1 MKQKLIIALVTIVVI
16 ALVFAYFR
24 IGPRSWD
31 VQVTGVTGD
40 GRRVQYRIETL
51 RAGTTDP
58 LIFRN
63 EDARFLPPYFKFD
76 SANLQS
82 TANRVAR
89 HCPGTLVK
97 MNGYSMRIPWLDMF
111 PNATSLDAPKECL
124 QAPDPEEREDGSAD
138 RVGVRR

>member
-1 MKQKLIIALVTIVVI
+1 MIVAVF
-16 ALVFAYFR
+16 LVFVYFR

-40 GRRVQYRIETL
+40 GRHVQYRIETL

-63 EDARFLPPYFKFD
+63 EDAGFMPPYLKFD
-76 SANLQS
+76 SADLQS
-82 TANRVAR
+82 TASRVAR
-89 HCPGTLVK
+89 NCPETTVK

-111 PNATSLDAPKECL
+111 PNATSIQAPEECL
-124 QAPDPEEREDGSAD
+124 KSPTSQTGGASTNRA
-138 RVGVRR
+138 GVRH

>member
-1 MKQKLIIALVTIVVI
+1 MKQKLIITLAIIVVV

-24 IGPRSWD
+24 IGPRAWE

-40 GRRVQYRIETL
+40 GRHVQYRIETL

-63 EDARFLPPYFKFD
+63 EDAGFLPPYFKFD
-76 SANLQS
+76 SADLQS
-82 TANRVAR
+82 TASRVAR
-89 HCPGTLVK
+89 NCPETAVK

-111 PNATSLDAPKECL
+111 PNATSVKAPEGCL
-124 QAPDPEEREDGSAD
+124 QSPPPQEAD
-138 RVGVRR
+138 EITGHAGARH